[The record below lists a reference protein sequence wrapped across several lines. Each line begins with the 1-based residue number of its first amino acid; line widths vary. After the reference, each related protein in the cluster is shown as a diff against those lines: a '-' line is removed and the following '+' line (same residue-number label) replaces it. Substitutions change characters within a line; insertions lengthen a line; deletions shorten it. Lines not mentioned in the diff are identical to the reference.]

1 MERKTVSLSGGKG
14 LEICASVYEPLRLE
28 GWVYF
33 LWVLWVK
40 PYLCLLRDLWSL
52 YLDSFS
58 CIER

>member
-14 LEICASVYEPLRLE
+14 LEICASVYEHQSARA

-58 CIER
+58 CKV